1 MPDTPSPPLV
11 AIIGKPNVGK
21 SALFNRLIG
30 RRKAIV
36 AEEPGVTR
44 DINYE
49 SISLH
54 GHRCRLADSA
64 GFIRTKNDLDRITRV
79 LNMRLIEEASLLLFT
94 CEVGSMDSADFELA
108 ETVRRSGT
116 PCILAVNKVDNERLE
131 EQVYEFFELGF
142 GAPVAVSASHGR
154 NIKQLTGR
162 IVELLPALEFPGQ
175 QDSEKNS
182 GGQYREE
189 NPITVAIV
197 GKPNVGKSS
206 LLNVL
211 TREERAIVLPDPGT
225 TRDAL
230 DEIVEFQGHT
240 LRFIDTAGLRKQR
253 KVRQSVE
260 YYSTLRSERAIREA
274 TVSVLMI
281 DATEGI
287 SSQDKKIA
295 WTITEARRGLV
306 IAANKWDLMNLQNRK
321 ESDFVEEIH
330 YRFPHAAFAE
340 VIPISA
346 KDGYNI
352 RRLLKNIVKVY
363 NNYYSTIQTSDLNS
377 FISRLQ
383 PGASEIKYGYQRG
396 SAPPRFEFF
405 VRNTDTDDTGF
416 KRYLANSL
424 RKGFDLSG
432 VPLEISLRK
441 R

>member
-1 MPDTPSPPLV
+1 
-11 AIIGKPNVGK
+11 
-21 SALFNRLIG
+21 
-30 RRKAIV
+30 
-36 AEEPGVTR
+36 
-44 DINYE
+44 
-49 SISLH
+49 
-54 GHRCRLADSA
+54 
-64 GFIRTKNDLDRITRV
+64 
-79 LNMRLIEEASLLLFT
+79 
-94 CEVGSMDSADFELA
+94 
-108 ETVRRSGT
+108 
-116 PCILAVNKVDNERLE
+116 
-131 EQVYEFFELGF
+131 
-142 GAPVAVSASHGR
+142 
-154 NIKQLTGR
+154 
-162 IVELLPALEFPGQ
+162 
-175 QDSEKNS
+175 
-182 GGQYREE
+182 
-189 NPITVAIV
+189 
-197 GKPNVGKSS
+197 
-206 LLNVL
+206 
-211 TREERAIVLPDPGT
+211 VLPDPGT

-230 DEIVEFQGHT
+230 DAIVEFQGNT

-274 TVSVLMI
+274 TVSVLVI

-295 WTITEARRGLV
+295 WTITEARRGLI
-306 IAANKWDLMNLQNRK
+306 IAANKWDLMKLQNRK

-346 KDGYNI
+346 KNGYNT

-363 NNYYSTIQTSDLNS
+363 NNYHSTIQTSDLNS
-377 FISRLQ
+377 FIRGLR

>member
-1 MPDTPSPPLV
+1 MPDAPSPPLV

-54 GHRCRLADSA
+54 GHQCRLADSA
-64 GFIRTKNDLDRITRV
+64 GFIRTKNDINRITRA

-108 ETVRRSGT
+108 EAVRRSGT
-116 PCILAVNKVDNERLE
+116 SCILTVNKVDNERLE
-131 EQVYEFFELGF
+131 EQTYEFFELGF

-154 NIKQLTGR
+154 NIAQLTGR
-162 IVELLPALEFPGQ
+162 IAEFLSTSEPPGQ
-175 QDSEKNS
+175 HDSEQNS
-182 GGQYREE
+182 RGLNREE
-189 NPITVAIV
+189 YPITVAIV

-206 LLNVL
+206 LLNIL

-230 DEIVEFQGHT
+230 DAIVEFQGNT

-274 TVSVLMI
+274 TVSVLVI

-295 WTITEARRGLV
+295 WTIAEARRGLI
-306 IAANKWDLMNLQNRK
+306 IAANKWDLMKLQNRK

-346 KDGYNI
+346 KNGYNT

-363 NNYYSTIQTSDLNS
+363 NNYHSTIQTSDLNS
-377 FISRLQ
+377 FIRGLR